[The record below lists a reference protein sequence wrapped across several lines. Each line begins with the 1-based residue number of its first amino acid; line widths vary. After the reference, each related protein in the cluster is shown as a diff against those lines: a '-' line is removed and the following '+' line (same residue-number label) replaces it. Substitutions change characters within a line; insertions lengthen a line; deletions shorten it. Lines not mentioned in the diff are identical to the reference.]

1 MTYGYLDTVIDRIPG
16 MKGIRLNELPAFIRI
31 TNPKYVMLNFAI
43 NEAENSHSASAIV
56 LSTIDVSEHHVL
68 EALAPMC
75 MEITDLTKEEVER
88 LVSELMAGEK
98 GKEIKRKAMEWKK
111 LAEEATSPTGSS
123 YNNYYDKVVAKV
135 LLSKLQ

>member
-1 MTYGYLDTVIDRIPG
+1 
-16 MKGIRLNELPAFIRI
+16 MKGQP
-31 TNPKYVMLNFAI
+31 TNCWFCCNHWGI
-43 NEAENSHSASAIV
+43 G
-56 LSTIDVSEHHVL
+56 
-68 EALAPMC
+68 